1 LKSNEFRTEFL
12 YYSIEVYTKHK
23 HNMAFV
29 TDAFSL
35 VSLAARALVSSELNG
50 NQYLG
55 YSN

>member
-1 LKSNEFRTEFL
+1 
-12 YYSIEVYTKHK
+12 
-23 HNMAFV
+23 MAFV